1 MKHPF
6 PGYGYPAHHV
16 AGSPGLWLGEGDGS
30 FTRGFVTTACL
41 SAFQD
46 VPCPSSSAHLKRV
59 LRHALQGGTAFAAGS
74 RATVALRQ
82 GDYSGALLAT
92 ALGATGVLL
101 IEQLL
106 RDARRLDREKGDGQE
121 K

>member
-1 MKHPF
+1 MRHPF
-6 PGYGYPAHHV
+6 PGYGYPLQAAV
-16 AGSPGLWLGEGDGS
+16 VPGFWRAGGDGS

-46 VPCPSSSAHLKRV
+46 VPCPSSSAQFKRV
-59 LRHALQGGTAFAAGS
+59 LRHALQGGTAFVAGS
-74 RATVALRQ
+74 RASAAFRQ
-82 GDYSGALLAT
+82 GDYSGALLAS

-106 RDARRLDREKGDGQE
+106 RDAERPARETGDGQE